1 MLIEAA
7 LNGERMRNQH
17 SAIPLAPEE
26 LAAAAKDGVA
36 AGAGALHF
44 HVRDADGR
52 ESLAV
57 GDVAAAVEAVRAAAR
72 SIPFGVS
79 TGAWIVRD
87 VAARYNAVAAWTAL
101 PDFASVNFTEEGA
114 IELAQ
119 LLLSRGVG
127 IEAGVSTVHA
137 AEVFAASQ
145 LASKC
150 LRVLMEPMDQ
160 VLEKALWM
168 TGSIETVLNRA
179 GLKLPRLLHG
189 VNQMAWQMI
198 DAAAK
203 RGYDTRVGFEDILTL
218 PDGTPAATNAELV
231 AEAVRRTHR

>member
-7 LNGERMRNQH
+7 LNGERRRNEH
-17 SAIPLAPEE
+17 PAIPCAPEE
-26 LAAAAKDGVA
+26 LGATAKGAVA

-44 HVRDADGR
+44 HVRGADGG
-52 ESLAV
+52 ESLAPR
-57 GDVAAAVEAVRAAAR
+57 DVAAAVKAVRAALPAT
-72 SIPFGVS
+72 PFGVS

-87 VAARYNAVAAWTAL
+87 VALRYKAVAAWTAL
-101 PDFASVNFTEEGA
+101 PDFASVNFKEDGA

-127 IEAGVSTVHA
+127 IEAGLSTVHS
-137 AEVFAASQ
+137 AEIFVASKLASQ
-145 LASKC
+145 C

-168 TGSIETVLNRA
+168 TESIETVLDRSGVN
-179 GLKLPRLLHG
+179 LPRLLHG
-189 VNQMAWQMI
+189 VNQTAWQMI

-203 RGYDTRVGFEDILTL
+203 RGYDTRVGFEDILTM
-218 PDGTPAATNAELV
+218 PNGAPAATNAELV
-231 AEAVRRTHR
+231 AEAVRRTHC